1 MLKLKIVPKVMLMID
16 LDIQDHLLLAKQ
28 EMLVILN
35 LIKVVF
41 EKHMWTFF
49 DQQAGLKTIRSS
61 YLGRQNF

>member
-1 MLKLKIVPKVMLMID
+1 MLMID

-41 EKHMWTFF
+41 EKYMWTFS
-49 DQQAGLKTIRSS
+49 DEQAGLKTIRSS

>member
-1 MLKLKIVPKVMLMID
+1 MLMID

-41 EKHMWTFF
+41 EKYIRTFS
-49 DQQAGLKTIRSS
+49 DEQASLKTIRSS

>member
-1 MLKLKIVPKVMLMID
+1 MLKLKIVTKVMLMID

-41 EKHMWTFF
+41 EKYMWTFS
-49 DQQAGLKTIRSS
+49 DEQAGLKTIRSS